1 MWGDFMLHIH
11 ITSWV
16 LAIILFFAAYFNFS
30 EKQGPTPYFKPIHM
44 FLRLIMVFV
53 LISGFWIWIQAFGA
67 DNAGGHM
74 LLTLKMLCGVAVVAL
89 MEVTIA
95 KRKKGQP
102 SHGIMW
108 TTIVLIIITMVIG
121 VILPQGPIT
130 KMFGL

>member
-1 MWGDFMLHIH
+1 MWGFYVTYSYYIMGTCYYL
-11 ITSWV
+11 V
-16 LAIILFFAAYFNFS
+16 FAAYFNFS

-53 LISGFWIWIQAFGA
+53 LISGFWIWIQTFGA
-67 DNAGGHM
+67 EQRRWPYVTYFKNVM
-74 LLTLKMLCGVAVVAL
+74 WCCCCGTNGSNNCQK
-89 MEVTIA
+89 E
-95 KRKKGQP
+95 KGQP
-102 SHGIMW
+102 SHGMMW

>member
-1 MWGDFMLHIH
+1 
-11 ITSWV
+11 
-16 LAIILFFAAYFNFS
+16 
-30 EKQGPTPYFKPIHM
+30 
-44 FLRLIMVFV
+44 MVFV

-102 SHGIMW
+102 SHGMMW
-108 TTIVLIIITMVIG
+108 TTIVLIIITIVIG